1 MYLVFSRSQGLLPKF
16 ASYFLILGFNYK
28 HIDRSLQGL
37 QFVLVNY
44 ILEKQDVNCG
54 YNEVLEQKY
63 LSLFCQE
70 VPSVYTHICNF
81 PSCRCVNNLIAPC
94 ACLRY

>member
-37 QFVLVNY
+37 QFVLINY
-44 ILEKQDVNCG
+44 ILEKQEVNCG
-54 YNEVLEQKY
+54 YNEILEQKY

-70 VPSVYTHICNF
+70 VPSVYTLICNF